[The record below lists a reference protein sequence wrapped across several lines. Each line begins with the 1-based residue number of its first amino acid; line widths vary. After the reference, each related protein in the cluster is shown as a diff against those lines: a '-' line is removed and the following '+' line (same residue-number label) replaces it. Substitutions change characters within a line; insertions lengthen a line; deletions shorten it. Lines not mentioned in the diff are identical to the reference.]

1 MSATRDL
8 PGRINAD
15 PDTVGEDLA
24 KLVLALIDIVRR
36 LMEKQAIRRIDA
48 GSLSEDEIERM
59 GETFLLLDQKMTEL
73 KESFGLEDTDLDL
86 NLGPLERVLVE
97 E

>member
-1 MSATRDL
+1 MSVARDL
-8 PGRINAD
+8 SERINVE
-15 PDTVGEDLA
+15 PETVGEDLA

-59 GETFLLLDQKMTEL
+59 GETFLMLDQKITEL
-73 KESFGLEDTDLDL
+73 KEVFGLDDVDLDL
-86 NLGPLERVLVE
+86 NLGSLERVLVE